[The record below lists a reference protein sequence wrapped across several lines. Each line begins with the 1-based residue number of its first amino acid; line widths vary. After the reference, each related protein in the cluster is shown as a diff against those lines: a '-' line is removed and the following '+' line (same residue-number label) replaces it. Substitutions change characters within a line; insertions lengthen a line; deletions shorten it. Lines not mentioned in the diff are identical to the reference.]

1 MSASD
6 QKIVLHSLVARD
18 ATMAMDLKIAR
29 ELGYDGIELSA
40 AKMRAFLAAGWSEA
54 DLAER
59 LRPFDI
65 PGIGFLLDIERHGAD
80 QAALMQDAE
89 ALFQLADIAGAKGVQ
104 AITGPVSLA
113 AVRAHAAGQAVDG
126 YCGVLGLTRDEQM
139 RITAANLARLS
150 DMAAE
155 KGLILYFEALAWCPL
170 NRIADQL
177 ELLDRAGRPNLRMV
191 VDFWHCYASGDRP
204 EDVALIDRDLIYGV
218 HLCDSL
224 PHFGGTPDEGVLRDV
239 ATGEGVLNLREWVDA
254 VKSTGYV
261 GWWSGEL
268 FCRRQH
274 QDDSFRVAA
283 EMKRLFEDLI
293 H

>member
-1 MSASD
+1 
-6 QKIVLHSLVARD
+6 
-18 ATMAMDLKIAR
+18 MAMDLKLASD
-29 ELGYDGIELSA
+29 LGYDGIELSA

-59 LRPFDI
+59 LRPFHI

-80 QAALMQDAE
+80 QATLMQDAA
-89 ALFQLADIAGAKGVQ
+89 ALFRLAEIAGAKGVQ

-113 AVRAHAAGQAVDG
+113 TIRAHGAGQAVDG
-126 YCGVLGLTRDEQM
+126 YRGVLGLTRDEQM

-177 ELLDRAGRPNLRMV
+177 ELLDRAGRPNLKMV
-191 VDFWHCYASGDRP
+191 VDFWHCYASGDTP

-224 PHFGGTPDEGVLRDV
+224 PHLGGIPDEGVLRDV
-239 ATGEGVLNLREWVDA
+239 ATGEGVLNLRDWVDA

-293 H
+293 Q